1 MNPPTLPGTLLPGTL
16 PSGTLRLWRL
26 AGALALAHIVLL
38 FAGVALEQTPLL
50 GASAADTT
58 TALVHSPLSTVYAG
72 GYVEYLGFLV
82 FLIGAL
88 LLARLLRGTSE
99 TSGWL
104 AACISGTAVTYTAVT
119 VATGFAAG
127 AAALYNGHHGAPLA
141 TITTV
146 NDVRNFAFF
155 LSVGVLG
162 VFTMAVAGAVHAT
175 RTLPRWLAYTGYVVG
190 PVCIAAV
197 PLARWGAIDSANL
210 LWLVWFLAFAVAAL
224 RGPRSVP
231 AAAPAVPVGA

>member
-1 MNPPTLPGTLLPGTL
+1 MTT
-16 PSGTLRLWRL
+16 SRLWRL
-26 AGALALAHIVLL
+26 AGALAFAHIVLL
-38 FAGVALEQTPLL
+38 LAGVVLEQTPLL

-58 TALVHSPLSTVYAG
+58 AALVRSPLSTELAG

-82 FLIGAL
+82 FLVGAL

-99 TSGWL
+99 ISGWL
-104 AACISGTAVTYTAVT
+104 AACIGGTAVTYTAAT
-119 VATGFAAG
+119 IATGFAAG
-127 AAALYNGHHGAPLA
+127 AAALYDGHHGAPLA

-162 VFTMAVAGAVHAT
+162 VFTMAVAGAIHAT

-190 PVCIAAV
+190 LVCIAAV
-197 PLARWGAIDSANL
+197 PLARLGAIDSANL
-210 LWLVWFLAFAVAAL
+210 LWLVWFLALGVAAL

-231 AAAPAVPVGA
+231 AVESAVPVGA

>member
-1 MNPPTLPGTLLPGTL
+1 MNNPHAHPGTLLPAT
-16 PSGTLRLWRL
+16 PRLWRL
-26 AGALALAHIVLL
+26 AGGLVFAHIVLMFGGL
-38 FAGVALEQTPLL
+38 AVEQTPLL

-58 TALVHSPLSTVYAG
+58 AALVRSPLSTVYAG

-99 TSGWL
+99 ISGWL
-104 AACISGTAVTYTAVT
+104 AACIGGTAITYTAVT

-127 AAALYNGHHGAPLA
+127 AAALYHGHHGAPLT

-162 VFTMAVAGAVHAT
+162 VFTLAVAGAVHAT
-175 RTLPRWLAYTGYVVG
+175 RLLPRWLAYTGYVVG
-190 PVCIAAV
+190 VVSIAAV
-197 PLARWGAIDSANL
+197 PAARVGAIDSANL
-210 LWLVWFLAFAVAAL
+210 LWLVWFLALGVAAL

-231 AAAPAVPVGA
+231 ATVQPVPVGA

>member
-1 MNPPTLPGTLLPGTL
+1 MNPRDLPGPPLPGR
-16 PSGTLRLWRL
+16 LRLWRL
-26 AGALALAHIVLL
+26 AGALALAHIVLMFGGL
-38 FAGVALEQTPLL
+38 ALEQTPML

-58 TALVHSPLSTVYAG
+58 AALVRSPLSTEFAG

-99 TSGWL
+99 ISGWL
-104 AACISGTAVTYTAVT
+104 AACIGGTAVTYTAVT

-146 NDVRNFAFF
+146 DDVRNFAFF

-190 PVCIAAV
+190 PVSIAAV
-197 PLARWGAIDSANL
+197 PLARWGAMDSANL
-210 LWLVWFLAFAVAAL
+210 LWLVWFLALAVAAL

-231 AAAPAVPVGA
+231 AAVPAVPVGA